1 MADSNNLVV
10 LNLGSQRVTGAVF
23 AKTGGGDLIL
33 KRYLIVEM
41 AGDPTVDATRMPQL
55 KVAIEDL
62 ATKLKLTKSSVWY
75 AVAGHTVFT
84 RFVKLPP
91 VQGDKLEQIVEFEAR
106 QNVPFPIN
114 EVIWD
119 FEKVGDK
126 DAIEPE
132 VVLVAMKAD
141 SLNELN
147 DQVVA
152 GGMKG
157 AGVDIAPMALFN
169 AFKYNYPDVDET
181 AVIIDLGARSTNLVF
196 VEQDRL
202 FTRNILVGGATVT
215 TAIGKEFNLGFGDA
229 ESQKREYGFVA
240 FGGAVE
246 EHADPAVAA
255 LSKVIRNA
263 MTRLHGEVTRT
274 INYYRS
280 QQGGSAPKRV
290 FLAGGGAAL
299 PGVVE
304 FFQEK
309 LKLPVEVF
317 NGLRGVQVD
326 RGTDA
331 NAAAADAAGLGEVVG
346 LALRGAGSCPV
357 EVELVPDA
365 VAIARDAARRSPA
378 LIMAM
383 VCLFGALGAGIAY
396 FKSADRVVQER
407 ISKTQADT
415 DKLKGFASDLK
426 DLDEQLDYL
435 KGQSA
440 QLEAAVRDRS
450 YWVRLLAEL
459 NNKFQNDLIWFTVI
473 EPIKNGKSI
482 TPVLVKDAAIPEGEA
497 PAAAPTTP
505 APEPTTGKG
514 KGKAAETVA
523 APASASSYNLRLK
536 GLYRKNDAGQQVVY
550 DLAKALAKSE
560 FFATEKI
567 GENLQTFV
575 KAETGVEE
583 DRYAYKFDIR
593 LPLKDLM
600 EFKK

>member
-1 MADSNNLVV
+1 MADNKNITV
-10 LNLGSQRVTGAVF
+10 LNLGSQRVGAAVF
-23 AKTGGGDLIL
+23 SKSAGGDLTL
-33 KRYLIVEM
+33 KRYAFAEM
-41 AGDPTVDATRMPQL
+41 AGDPSVDATRLPQL

-62 ATKLKLTKSSVWY
+62 ASKLRLSKSSVWY

-114 EVIWD
+114 EVVWD
-119 FEKVGDK
+119 FELVGEK
-126 DAIEPE
+126 GAIEPE

-141 SLNELN
+141 SLNDLN
-147 DQVVA
+147 DQVEA

-157 AGVDIAPMALFN
+157 AGVDLAPMALFN
-169 AFKYNYPDVDET
+169 AFRYSYPDADEPV
-181 AVIIDLGARSTNLVF
+181 VIIDLGARSTNLVF
-196 VEQDRL
+196 VEGDRL

-215 TAIGKEFNLGFGDA
+215 TAVGKEFNLGFGDA
-229 ESQKREYGFVA
+229 ESQKREHGFVA

-280 QQGGSAPKRV
+280 QQGGSPPKRV
-290 FLAGGGAAL
+290 FLAGGGAGL
-299 PGVVE
+299 PGVLE

-309 LKLPVEVF
+309 LKLPVELL
-317 NGLRGVQVD
+317 NPLRGVQID
-326 RGTDA
+326 RGVDSG
-331 NAAAADAAGLGEVVG
+331 AAGAEAHAMGELVG
-346 LALRGAGSCPV
+346 LALRGGGSCPV
-357 EVELVPDA
+357 ELELVPDA
-365 VAIARDAARRSPA
+365 VAISRDAAKRSPA
-378 LIMAM
+378 LILAM
-383 VCLFGALGAGIAY
+383 LCLFAALGAGIFY
-396 FKSADRVVQER
+396 FKSANRVVQER
-407 ISKTQADT
+407 ISQSQAEHDE
-415 DKLKGFASDLK
+415 LKGYADEIR
-426 DLDEQLDYL
+426 DLDSRLEEL

-440 QLEAAVRDRS
+440 QLETAIKDRS

-459 NNKFQNDLIWFTVI
+459 NNKFENDLIWLTVI
-473 EPIKNGKSI
+473 EPLKSGKST
-482 TPVLVKDAAIPEGEA
+482 TPEMVKGSALPEGQDAAPSPAPPAGATATASA
-497 PAAAPTTP
+497 PATY
-505 APEPTTGKG
+505 E
-514 KGKAAETVA
+514 
-523 APASASSYNLRLK
+523 LRLK

-550 DLAKALAKSE
+550 DFAKAIAKAD
-560 FFATEKI
+560 FFATANI
-567 GENLQTFV
+567 GDNLQTFV

-593 LPLKDLM
+593 LPLKEPM